1 MLTEPYYPTVT
12 LYLLHE
18 ALILIVDYSQSNRT
32 ELIRKEQKFFG
43 YEVKNYL
50 NKQEN

>member
-1 MLTEPYYPTVT
+1 MLTEPYYPTVI

-18 ALILIVDYSQSNRT
+18 ALILIVDYSQGNRT